1 MGDAKFFR
9 NPYQSAVTVKV
20 GSEGAQRSFIV
31 HTELLNYRSS
41 FFKAATTGNWDEA
54 KTGIINLPADDPQ
67 VFEIFLDWLYQRKLD
82 LNPYQAQNLSLI
94 LALWIFGDKRQAPA
108 FQNAVAELLRTFAN
122 NHPTVSPEV
131 IDFAFEN
138 TVEGSPLRT
147 FLTDIFVWQYSIAI
161 LVRRTLDEACY
172 PKAFVLGVV
181 ERFFNL
187 FPRPNPNAIMKS
199 RPYVANARVYY
210 VPEQEVLGSETK

>member
-1 MGDAKFFR
+1 MSSQNTKDVPGTPQATLSSDLKPAIGRVPLLK

-82 LNPYQAQNLSLI
+82 LNAYQAQKSL
-94 LALWIFGDKRQAPA
+94 A
-108 FQNAVAELLRTFAN
+108 
-122 NHPTVSPEV
+122 H
-131 IDFAFEN
+131 
-138 TVEGSPLRT
+138 
-147 FLTDIFVWQYSIAI
+147 
-161 LVRRTLDEACY
+161 
-172 PKAFVLGVV
+172 
-181 ERFFNL
+181 
-187 FPRPNPNAIMKS
+187 
-199 RPYVANARVYY
+199 
-210 VPEQEVLGSETK
+210 LGSLDLWRQKASPCIPERSGRTPQDFCQQPSDHFARSYRLRL